1 MMNKT
6 LLSLLLIV
14 LFCAPAL
21 AQEFEIKKY
30 DVNAK
35 VNVETRALEMT
46 AKLRLVNLS
55 PPDLADRILLATDN
69 KPRLSFYLNEK
80 AKVSAFTVNG
90 AAVTPKTT
98 EDTRNRLLRVWTEM
112 TATLASA
119 REFEVEFAYTLPS
132 PERNSSLHISANESF
147 ALPPSFWV
155 PVVHTPYAE
164 HSADTGPFTLTV
176 TVPGNLKVVSNGIRK
191 SATTFEQPLA
201 AQPFFVAGDYEMT
214 ARGGDTLP
222 VEVYAPRGLN
232 AAGKAQA
239 QRLAAEAEKMLAFY
253 AKFFG
258 VPANGP
264 FRIISTEARQLGS
277 TSTEELSQARD
288 SAFSTVGAVL
298 LDDSV
303 FRRDVLDL
311 GTIEFLAQAAARSWI
326 DGQVLL
332 RGRGAG
338 LLRDALP
345 IYLTAQYLGERFG
358 PAQLESAYD
367 RYRRAYITVAR
378 SDAPLLT
385 QSVLDRSYTTV
396 VYNKGALV
404 WRTLEMLLG
413 RSSFENLIRAM
424 LNRQRVDILSL
435 AGFFDTQTTRRPP
448 HPLCNL
454 SRCADLRT
462 LLVNAGAS
470 KQTVNDFFTNWIE
483 NTVLP
488 DFVVGQPQA
497 AANTAGGGIEST
509 IANFGNGDFTIE
521 VIATTEKGEKLRQE
535 VLLKAGEY
543 STVNYPAGTV
553 IKTIEADPTKVY
565 VQKDYTND
573 VFPRRAN
580 AADAFGLAN
589 TAFSKNDFAT
599 AEAKA
604 REALINEPNQPT
616 LQAFLGRVLL
626 AQNKAAEAKPVF
638 EAILKGEPLPIQA
651 YTYAHLGLGDLAL
664 QQSNFTAAANHF
676 RAAAAAELDPG
687 TTLGARE
694 SQLKAERGG
703 NAVKL
708 PEEVRA
714 FLKSLDSVV
723 VSGTSD
729 QVGALLDLGNLKG
742 FAQRLVLRK
751 PTVWTTEALR
761 SEEWDAN
768 RLAVDALLNIR
779 IEGKDYAGR
788 AVYVLNRASG
798 KLLLSEVPIFDVK
811 VTGGTK

>member
-1 MMNKT
+1 MKRI
-6 LLSLLLIV
+6 SFVLI
-14 LFCAPAL
+14 LFALCSTFAL

-35 VNVETRALEMT
+35 VNVETRSLEMS

-55 PPDLADRILLATDN
+55 PPDLADKILLSTDN
-69 KPRLSFYLNEK
+69 KPRMSFYLNEK
-80 AKVSAFTVNG
+80 AKVSAMTVNG

-112 TATLASA
+112 TATLAAA

-132 PERNSSLHISANESF
+132 PERNSSLHVSANESF

-164 HSADTGPFTLTV
+164 HSADTGPLTLTV

-191 SATTFEQPLA
+191 SDTTFEQPLA
-201 AQPFFVAGDYEMT
+201 AQPFFVAGDYEIT

-239 QRLAAEAEKMLAFY
+239 QRLAAEAEKILAFY
-253 AKFFG
+253 VKFFG
-258 VPANGP
+258 IPANGP
-264 FRIISTEARQLGS
+264 FRIISTEARQLGA
-277 TSTEELSQARD
+277 TSTEELSQSRD

-298 LDDSV
+298 LDDSI
-303 FRRDVLDL
+303 FRRDALDL
-311 GTIEFLAQAAARSWI
+311 GTIEFLAQAAARSWV

-345 IYLTAQYLGERFG
+345 IYVTAQYLGERFG
-358 PAQLESAYD
+358 AAQREGAYD

-413 RSSFENLIRAM
+413 RSSFENLIRTM

-435 AGFFDTQTTRRPP
+435 AGFFDTQGTRRPP
-448 HPLCNL
+448 HPLCNM

-462 LLVNAGAS
+462 LLLNAGVN
-470 KQTVNDFFTNWIE
+470 KQSINEFFSNWIE
-483 NTVLP
+483 QTVLP
-488 DFVVGQPQA
+488 DFVVGQPQT
-497 AANTAGGGIEST
+497 TATGVEST
-509 IANFGNGDFTIE
+509 IANFGNGDFTVEI
-521 VIATTEKGEKLRQE
+521 IADTDKGEKLRQE
-535 VLLKAGEY
+535 LMLKAGEY
-543 STVNYPAGTV
+543 STVTFPAGTV
-553 IKTIEADPTKVY
+553 IKTIEADPNKVY
-565 VQKDYTND
+565 VQKDYAND

-580 AADAFGLAN
+580 AADSFGLAN
-589 TAFSKNDFAT
+589 TAFGKNDFAT

-604 REALINEPNQPT
+604 REALTNEPNQPT

-626 AQNKAAEAKPVF
+626 AQNKGAEAKQLF
-638 EAILKGEPLPIQA
+638 ESILKGEPLPIQA
-651 YTYAHLGLGDLAL
+651 YTYAHLGLADLAL
-664 QQSNFTAAANHF
+664 QQSNFTEAANHY

-687 TTLGARE
+687 TTLTARE
-694 SQLKAERGG
+694 GALKAERGG
-703 NAVKL
+703 NTVKL

-714 FLKSLDSVV
+714 FLKNLDAAI
-723 VSGTSD
+723 VSGTSE
-729 QVGALLDLGNLKG
+729 QVAALLDLGNLKG
-742 FAQRLVLRK
+742 FSSRLVLNK
-751 PTVWTTEALR
+751 PTVWTTDALR

-768 RLAVDALLNIR
+768 RLAVDALLKIR

-798 KLLLSEVPIFDVK
+798 KLLLSEVPLFDVK
-811 VTGGTK
+811 VTGGTQ

>member
-6 LLSLLLIV
+6 LFSFLVTILIS
-14 LFCAPAL
+14 ASTL

-35 VNVETRALEMT
+35 INVEARTLDIT
-46 AKLRLVNLS
+46 SKLRLVNLS
-55 PPDLADRILLATDN
+55 PPDLADRILLSSDN

-80 AKVSAFTVNG
+80 AKVSALTING
-90 AAVTPKTT
+90 TAVTPKTT

-112 TATLASA
+112 TATLATA
-119 REFEVEFAYTLPS
+119 REFEVEFGYTLPS
-132 PERNSSLHISANESF
+132 PERNSSLHVSANETF

-155 PVVHTPYAE
+155 PAVHTPYAE
-164 HSADTGPFTLTV
+164 HSADTGPLTLTV

-191 SATTFEQPLA
+191 NDTTFEQPLA
-201 AQPFFVAGDYEMT
+201 AQPFFVAGDYEVT

-253 AKFFG
+253 VKFFG

-264 FRIISTEARQLGS
+264 FRIISTEARQLGA
-277 TSTEELSQARD
+277 TSTEELSQSRD

-303 FRRDVLDL
+303 FRRDAVDL

-358 PAQLESAYD
+358 AAQREGAYD

-413 RSSFENLIRAM
+413 RSSFESLIHTM

-435 AGFFDTQTTRRPP
+435 AGFFDTQGTRRPP
-448 HPLCNL
+448 HPLCNM

-462 LLVNAGAS
+462 LLLNAGAN
-470 KQTVNDFFTNWIE
+470 KQTVNDFFSNWIE
-483 NTVLP
+483 QAVLP
-488 DFVVGQPQA
+488 DFVVGQPQ
-497 AANTAGGGIEST
+497 TTTTGVEST
-509 IANFGNGDFTIE
+509 IANFGNGDFTTE
-521 VIATTEKGEKLRQE
+521 VIATTDKGETLKQE
-535 VLLKAGEY
+535 VTLKAGEY
-543 STVNYPAGTV
+543 STVTFPAGTV
-553 IKTIEADPTKVY
+553 IKAIEADPNKIY
-565 VQKDYTND
+565 VQKDYAND
-573 VFPRRAN
+573 IFPRRAN

-589 TAFSKNDFAT
+589 TAFGKNDFAT

-604 REALINEPNQPT
+604 REALVNEPNQPT

-626 AQNKAAEAKPVF
+626 AQNKGAEAKQLF
-638 EAILKGEPLPIQA
+638 ESILKGEPLPIQA
-651 YTYAHLGLGDLAL
+651 YTYAHLGLADLAL
-664 QQSNFTAAANHF
+664 QQSNFTEAANHY

-687 TTLGARE
+687 TTLMARE
-694 SQLKAERGG
+694 GALKAERGG

-714 FLKSLDSVV
+714 FLKNLDSAIVG
-723 VSGTSD
+723 GTSE
-729 QVGALLDLGNLKG
+729 QVAALLDLGNLKG
-742 FAQRLVLRK
+742 FSSRLVLNK
-751 PTVWTTEALR
+751 PTVWTTDALR
-761 SEEWDAN
+761 TEEWDAN
-768 RLAVDALLNIR
+768 RLAVDALLKIR

-798 KLLLSEVPIFDVK
+798 KLLLSEVPLFDVK
-811 VTGGTK
+811 VTGGTQ

>member
-1 MMNKT
+1 MKR
-6 LLSLLLIV
+6 LSFALIM
-14 LFCAPAL
+14 LAFCCTVTV

-35 VNVETRALEMT
+35 VNVETRSLEMT

-55 PPDLADRILLATDN
+55 PPDLADKILLSTDN
-69 KPRLSFYLNEK
+69 KPRMSFYLNEK
-80 AKVSAFTVNG
+80 AKLGTLTVNG

-98 EDTRNRLLRVWTEM
+98 EDTRNRLLRVSTEM
-112 TATLASA
+112 TATLAAA
-119 REFEVEFAYTLPS
+119 REFDVEFVYTLPS
-132 PERNSSLHISANESF
+132 PERNSSLHVSANESF
-147 ALPPSFWV
+147 ALPPGFWV

-164 HSADTGPFTLTV
+164 HSADTGPLTLTV

-191 SATTFEQPLA
+191 SDTVFEQPLA

-214 ARGGDTLP
+214 ARGGDSLP

-253 AKFFG
+253 ARFFG

-303 FRRDVLDL
+303 FRRDALDL

-358 PAQLESAYD
+358 AAQRESAYD

-404 WRTLEMLLG
+404 WRTLELLLG
-413 RSSFENLIRAM
+413 RSSFENLLRAA

-454 SRCADLRT
+454 SRCADVRM
-462 LLVNAGAS
+462 LLLNAGAN
-470 KQTVNDFFTNWIE
+470 KQVVSDFFTNWIE
-483 NTVLP
+483 NAVLP
-488 DFVVGQPQA
+488 DFVVGQPQPTA
-497 AANTAGGGIEST
+497 AGVEST

-521 VIATTEKGEKLRQE
+521 IVATTDKNETLRQQ
-535 VLLKAGEY
+535 VALKAGEY
-543 STVNYPAGTV
+543 STVTFPTGTV
-553 IKTIEADPTKVY
+553 IKTIEADPNKLY

-580 AADAFGLAN
+580 AAEAFGLAN
-589 TAFSKNDFAT
+589 TAFGKNDFAT

-604 REALINEPNQPT
+604 REALVNEPNQPT

-626 AQNKAAEAKPVF
+626 AQNKGAEAKQVF
-638 EAILKGEPLPIQA
+638 EAILKSDTLPIQA
-651 YTYAHLGLGDLAL
+651 YTYAHFGLGDLAL
-664 QQSNFTAAANHF
+664 QQSNFTEAAAQY

-687 TTLGARE
+687 TTLSARE
-694 SQLKAERGG
+694 GALKAERGG

-714 FLKSLDSVV
+714 FLKNLDSVV

-742 FAQRLVLRK
+742 FSQRLVLRK

-768 RLAVDALLNIR
+768 RLAVDVLLKIR

-811 VTGGTK
+811 VTGGTQ

>member
-1 MMNKT
+1 MKRISFALI
-6 LLSLLLIV
+6 LL
-14 LFCAPAL
+14 AL
-21 AQEFEIKKY
+21 CCTVAAAQEFEIKKY

-35 VNVETRALEMT
+35 VIVETRALEMT

-55 PPDLADRILLATDN
+55 PPDLADRILLSPDN
-69 KPRLSFYLNEK
+69 KPRMSFYLNEK
-80 AKVSAFTVNG
+80 AKVSAMTVNG

-112 TATLASA
+112 TATLAAA

-155 PVVHTPYAE
+155 PVVHTPFAE
-164 HSADTGPFTLTV
+164 HSADTSPLTLTV

-191 SATTFEQPLA
+191 NDTTFEQPLA
-201 AQPFFVAGDYEMT
+201 AQPFFVAGDYEIT
-214 ARGGDTLP
+214 ARGGDSLP

-253 AKFFG
+253 VKFFG

-264 FRIISTEARQLGS
+264 FRIISTEARQLGAA
-277 TSTEELSQARD
+277 STEELAQARD
-288 SAFSTVGAVL
+288 SSFSTVGAVL

-303 FRRDVLDL
+303 FRRDALDL

-345 IYLTAQYLGERFG
+345 IYATAQYLGERFG
-358 PAQLESAYD
+358 EAQREGAYD

-413 RSSFENLIRAM
+413 RSSFENLIRTM

-448 HPLCNL
+448 HPLCSL
-454 SRCADLRT
+454 SRCADMRT
-462 LLVNAGAS
+462 LLLNAGAS

-488 DFVVGQPQA
+488 DFVVGQPQTTA
-497 AANTAGGGIEST
+497 AGIEST

-521 VIATTEKGEKLRQE
+521 VIATTDKGEKLRQE
-535 VLLKAGEY
+535 VTLKAGEY
-543 STVNYPAGTV
+543 STVTYPAGTV
-553 IKTIEADPTKVY
+553 IKTIETDPNKLY
-565 VQKDYTND
+565 VQKDYAND

-589 TAFSKNDFAT
+589 TAFGKNDFAT

-604 REALINEPNQPT
+604 REALANEPNQPT

-626 AQNKAAEAKPVF
+626 AQNKAAEAKQMF

-651 YTYAHLGLGDLAL
+651 YAYAHLGLGDLAL
-664 QQSNFTAAANHF
+664 QQSNFTEAATHF
-676 RAAAAAELDPG
+676 RAAAGAELDPG
-687 TTLGARE
+687 TTLTARE
-694 SQLKAERGG
+694 SALKAERGS

-714 FLKSLDSVV
+714 FLKNLDSAIVG
-723 VSGTSD
+723 GTSE
-729 QVGALLDLGNLKG
+729 QVAALLDLGNLKG
-742 FAQRLVLRK
+742 FSSRLVLNK
-751 PTVWTTEALR
+751 PTVWTTDALR

-768 RLAVDALLNIR
+768 RLAVDALLKIR

-798 KLLLSEVPIFDVK
+798 KLLLSEVPLFDVK
-811 VTGGTK
+811 VTGGTQ

>member
-1 MMNKT
+1 MKR
-6 LLSLLLIV
+6 LAFALLL
-14 LFCAPAL
+14 LAFCCTAAA

-35 VNVETRALEMT
+35 VNVETRSLEMT

-55 PPDLADRILLATDN
+55 PPDLADKILLATDN

-80 AKVSAFTVNG
+80 AKVTALTVNG

-132 PERNSSLHISANESF
+132 PERNSSLHVSANEAF

-164 HSADTGPFTLTV
+164 HSADTGPLTLTV

-232 AAGKAQA
+232 AVGKAQT

-303 FRRDVLDL
+303 FRRDALDL

-358 PAQLESAYD
+358 PAQLEGAYD

-413 RSSFENLIRAM
+413 RAPFENLIRAM

-454 SRCADLRT
+454 SRCADMRT
-462 LLVNAGAS
+462 LLVNAGVN
-470 KQTVNDFFTNWIE
+470 KQTVSDFFTNWIE

-497 AANTAGGGIEST
+497 TATGIEST

-521 VIATTEKGEKLRQE
+521 VIATTDKGEKLRQQ
-535 VLLKAGEY
+535 VTLKAGEY
-543 STVNYPAGTV
+543 STVTYPAGTV
-553 IKTIEADPTKVY
+553 IKTIETDPNKLY
-565 VQKDYTND
+565 VQKDYAND
-573 VFPRRAN
+573 VFPRRAT

-589 TAFSKNDFAT
+589 TAYGKNDFAT

-604 REALINEPNQPT
+604 REALVNEPNQPT

-626 AQNKAAEAKPVF
+626 SQNKAAEAKPVF

-664 QQSNFTAAANHF
+664 QQSNFAEAANHF

-694 SQLKAERGG
+694 SLLKAERGG

-714 FLKSLDSVV
+714 FLKNLDSTV

-742 FAQRLVLRK
+742 FSQRLVLRK
-751 PTVWTTEALR
+751 PSVWTTEALR

-768 RLAVDALLNIR
+768 RLSVDVLLNIR